1 MSIIQPKH
9 SWDRGLDYEKTYR
22 FLLETIKTCKSEI
35 KRRNCVVL
43 LVQLRNGTRVSEAID
58 ACREMQATN
67 SREVQI
73 MCRKQRKNPNV
84 RLVVYPEE
92 LSFNLIRGYDFS
104 GLTSAVLRSYA
115 LKRFGFNTH
124 SLRYAFVTHALRR
137 GVSPV
142 ILAKI
147 TGHKDLSVILTYA
160 QTQSAHQLL
169 KDALRYNIQSLK

>member
-1 MSIIQPKH
+1 
-9 SWDRGLDYEKTYR
+9 
-22 FLLETIKTCKSEI
+22 
-35 KRRNCVVL
+35 
-43 LVQLRNGTRVSEAID
+43 
-58 ACREMQATN
+58 
-67 SREVQI
+67 
-73 MCRKQRKNPNV
+73 V